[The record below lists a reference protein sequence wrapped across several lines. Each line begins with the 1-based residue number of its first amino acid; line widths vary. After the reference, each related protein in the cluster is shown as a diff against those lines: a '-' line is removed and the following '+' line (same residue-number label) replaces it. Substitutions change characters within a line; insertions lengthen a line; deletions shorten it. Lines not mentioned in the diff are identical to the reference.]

1 MTRIKG
7 IFLIL
12 IAQFIGQV
20 QVSGQ
25 QPVVTYLNRPE
36 LLEKVDICLRHT
48 YNFSFATARD
58 YQQELLNLTP
68 DHPVPYFLHALI
80 IYWENFPLTQEN
92 KKSDQFLQLMD
103 KTVNLAEPFLASE
116 KTYLEGVFF
125 ELFGRAFKV
134 MFWADNGQTLKII
147 PELGTMYRHTLEGFR
162 LKEDFSEFYFSTGL
176 YNYYIEA
183 YPQAHPVYKPLIAFM
198 KHGDK
203 ALGLI
208 QLNKAIQETVY
219 LRVESLFFM
228 SLIQLHYEEEL
239 ESAAYYAKKLCA
251 DYPGNIYYKGH
262 LIIILLHQGRFREVR
277 KVIENMDQM
286 ENPYV
291 TLVIETAG
299 AFMAEKETGNL
310 GLARKK
316 YLRVI
321 EMAEHLGPFTDRF
334 QAIGYMGLSR
344 VCEKRGLTSE
354 ARKYA
359 RMASQ
364 HTTFSYILGD
374 G

>member
-12 IAQFIGQV
+12 ISQFIGEV

-25 QPVVTYLNRPE
+25 QQLVTYLDRPE

-48 YNFSFATARD
+48 YNFSFAAARD
-58 YQQELLNLTP
+58 YQQELQKLSP
-68 DHPVPYFLHALI
+68 DHPAPYFLHALI
-80 IYWENFPLTQEN
+80 IYWENFPLSQEN

-125 ELFGRAFKV
+125 QLFGRAFKV

-147 PELGTMYRHTLEGFR
+147 PELGTMYRHTMEGFR

-183 YPQAHPVYKPLIAFM
+183 YPEAHPVYKPLIAFM

-203 ALGLI
+203 DLGLI
-208 QLNKAIQETVY
+208 QLNKAIQQTVY
-219 LRVESLFFM
+219 LRVESLLFM
-228 SLIQLHYEEEL
+228 SLIQLHYEEDL
-239 ESAAYYAKKLCA
+239 ESAAFYAKQLST
-251 DYPGNIYYKGH
+251 DYPGNIYYQGH
-262 LIIILLHQGRFREVR
+262 LVIILLHQGRFREVR
-277 KVIENMDQM
+277 EVIDHMNLQENA
-286 ENPYV
+286 YV
-291 TLVIETAG
+291 AMVIETAG

-316 YLRVI
+316 YLGVI
-321 EMAEHLGPFTDRF
+321 EMAERIGPFTNRF

-344 VCEKRGLTSE
+344 VCEKRGLSAE

>member
-1 MTRIKG
+1 MRRPSDDTDGLFFTLPNCYLCLVTRIKG

-12 IAQFIGQV
+12 ISQFIGQV

-25 QPVVTYLNRPE
+25 QLLVTYLDRPE

-48 YNFSFATARD
+48 YNFSFAAARD
-58 YQQELLNLTP
+58 YQQELLSLTP
-68 DHPVPYFLHALI
+68 DHPAPYFLHALI

-103 KTVNLAEPFLASE
+103 KTMNLAEPFLSSE

-134 MFWADNGQTLKII
+134 MFWADNGQPLKII
-147 PELGTMYRHTLEGFR
+147 PELGTMYRHTMEGFR

-183 YPQAHPVYKPLIAFM
+183 YPEAHPVYKPLIAFM
-198 KHGDK
+198 KHGNKD
-203 ALGLI
+203 LGLI

-228 SLIQLHYEEEL
+228 SLIQLHYEEDL
-239 ESAAYYAKKLCA
+239 ESAAYYAKQLCS

-262 LIIILLHQGRFREVR
+262 LVIILLHQGRFREVR
-277 KVIENMDQM
+277 EVIENMNLM
-286 ENPYV
+286 ENLYV
-291 TLVIETAG
+291 AMAVSYTHLTLPT
-299 AFMAEKETGNL
+299 
-310 GLARKK
+310 
-316 YLRVI
+316 
-321 EMAEHLGPFTDRF
+321 
-334 QAIGYMGLSR
+334 
-344 VCEKRGLTSE
+344 KR
-354 ARKYA
+354 
-359 RMASQ
+359 
-364 HTTFSYILGD
+364 IV
-374 G
+374 